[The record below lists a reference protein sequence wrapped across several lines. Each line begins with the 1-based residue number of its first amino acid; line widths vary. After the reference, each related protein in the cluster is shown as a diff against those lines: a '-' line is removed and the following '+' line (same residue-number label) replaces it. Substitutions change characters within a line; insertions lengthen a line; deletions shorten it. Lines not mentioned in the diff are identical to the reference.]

1 MNALKVNSK
10 STTSESLTQRLHR
23 ACCYLLLVVCA
34 FCAWLLPTSLG
45 QAQETN
51 PPGTS
56 QPTPDAKDATET
68 LSFDRTQYL
77 AAFEQVWQTIR
88 DTHWDAKLVESVWL
102 PARDKYLP
110 QIEAA
115 QSRDEA
121 VQVLKK
127 MLLELKQSH
136 FEIIPAEAYLASEK
150 ADAKGG
156 DGWSGL
162 TLRSVE
168 DQLVVT
174 KVAAN
179 SPAVKAGIEVGW
191 ALQQVQPFGEEKP
204 MTLVEF
210 HELADKLCNVR
221 GYRPEFARGLL
232 SDLVTTGEIGEEM
245 KLSFLDNQD
254 RERDITL
261 KLEKGLGQSAKL
273 GNLPLTYVNFEYR
286 KLPEHVGYIQFNA
299 FLDAP
304 RLIKEYQAALLDEHN
319 SAGVVI
325 DMRGNMGGLIFLA
338 MGMSGWFVDEPH
350 SLGNMQSK
358 TNRLKLAINPR
369 KPRFDK
375 PVAILVDECSVSC
388 AELFPGGL
396 QELKAARIFG
406 SRTAGQLIPAQVV
419 KLPTGDG
426 FLFAISALESES
438 GYVWEGNGV
447 QPDESV
453 VLTRKLLQQDS
464 DPALSAAL
472 KWIATQTGK

>member
-10 STTSESLTQRLHR
+10 STTSESFAQRLHR
-23 ACCYLLLVVCA
+23 ACSYLLLVACA
-34 FCAWLLPTSLG
+34 FSAWLLPSSMG

-56 QPTPDAKDATET
+56 QPTPEATEA

-136 FEIIPAEAYLASEK
+136 FEIIPAEAYVASEE
-150 ADAKGG
+150 AEAKGG

-179 SPAVKAGIEVGW
+179 SPAAKAGVEVGW
-191 ALQQVQPFGEEKP
+191 ALQQVLPSGEEKP
-204 MTLVEF
+204 MTLAEF

-232 SDLVTTGEIGEEM
+232 SDLVTTGEIGQEM

-350 SLGNMQSK
+350 SLGSMQSR

-369 KPRFDK
+369 KPKFDK

-447 QPDESV
+447 QPDEPV
-453 VLTRKLLQQDS
+453 VLTRRLLQQDS

>member
-1 MNALKVNSK
+1 MNVLKVNSK
-10 STTSESLTQRLHR
+10 STTSESLAQRLHR
-23 ACCYLLLVVCA
+23 ACCYLLLVACA

-51 PPGTS
+51 PPATS
-56 QPTPDAKDATET
+56 LPTPDAKDATET

-136 FEIIPAEAYLASEK
+136 FEIIPAETYLATEE
-150 ADAKGG
+150 AEAKGG

-162 TLRSVE
+162 TFRSVD

-174 KVAAN
+174 KLATG
-179 SPAVKAGIEVGW
+179 SPAAKAGVEVGW
-191 ALQQVQPFGEEKP
+191 ALQQVQPSGQEEP
-204 MTLVEF
+204 LTMTEF
-210 HELADKLCNVR
+210 KALADKLCKVR

-232 SDLVTTGEIGEEM
+232 SELVTTGEIGKEM
-245 KLSFLDNQD
+245 KLVFLDNQD
-254 RERDITL
+254 KERSVSLI
-261 KLEKGLGQSAKL
+261 LEKGLGQPTKL
-273 GNLPLTYVNFEYR
+273 GHLPLTYVNFEYR
-286 KLPEHVGYIQFNA
+286 KLPENVGYIQFNA

-325 DMRGNMGGLIFLA
+325 DIRGNMGGLVFLA

-396 QELKAARIFG
+396 QELRAARIFG
-406 SRTAGQLIPAQVV
+406 SRTAGQVIPAQVV

-426 FLFAISALESES
+426 FLHAISALESES
-438 GYVWEGNGV
+438 GYSWEGNGV
-447 QPDESV
+447 QPDEPV
-453 VLTRKLLQQDS
+453 VLTRKLLQQDT
-464 DPALSAAL
+464 DPTLTAAL
-472 KWIATQTGK
+472 KWIASQSNK

>member
-10 STTSESLTQRLHR
+10 STTSESLAQRLHH
-23 ACCYLLLVVCA
+23 ACSYLLLVACA

-51 PPGTS
+51 PPATS
-56 QPTPDAKDATET
+56 LPTPDAKDATET

-136 FEIIPAEAYLASEK
+136 FEIIPAETYLATEE
-150 ADAKGG
+150 AEGKGG

-162 TLRSVE
+162 TFRSVD

-174 KVAAN
+174 KLATG
-179 SPAVKAGIEVGW
+179 SPAAKAGVEVGW
-191 ALQQVQPFGEEKP
+191 ALQQVQPSGQEEP
-204 MTLVEF
+204 LTMTEF
-210 HELADKLCNVR
+210 KALADKLCKVR

-232 SDLVTTGEIGEEM
+232 SELVTTGEIGKEM
-245 KLSFLDNQD
+245 KLVFLDNQD
-254 RERDITL
+254 KERSVSLI
-261 KLEKGLGQSAKL
+261 LEKGLGQPTKL
-273 GNLPLTYVNFEYR
+273 GHLPLTYVNFEYR

-325 DMRGNMGGLIFLA
+325 DIRGNMGGLVFLA

-358 TNRLKLAINPR
+358 INRLKLAINPR
-369 KPRFDK
+369 KPKFDK

-406 SRTAGQLIPAQVV
+406 SRTAGQVIPAQVV

-426 FLFAISALESES
+426 FLHAISALESES
-438 GYVWEGNGV
+438 GYSWEGNGV
-447 QPDESV
+447 QPDEPV
-453 VLTRKLLQQDS
+453 VLTRKLLQQDT
-464 DPALSAAL
+464 DPTLTAAL
-472 KWIATQTGK
+472 KWIASQSNK

>member
-1 MNALKVNSK
+1 MNVLKVNSK
-10 STTSESLTQRLHR
+10 STTSESLAQRLHR
-23 ACCYLLLVVCA
+23 ACCYLLLVACA
-34 FCAWLLPTSLG
+34 FYAWLLPTSLG

-51 PPGTS
+51 PPATS
-56 QPTPDAKDATET
+56 LPTPDAKDATET

-350 SLGNMQSK
+350 SLGSMQSK

>member
-1 MNALKVNSK
+1 MNVLKVNSK
-10 STTSESLTQRLHR
+10 STTSESLAQRLHR
-23 ACCYLLLVVCA
+23 ACCYLLLVACA

-51 PPGTS
+51 PPATS
-56 QPTPDAKDATET
+56 LPTPDAKDATET

-369 KPRFDK
+369 KPRFGK

>member
-1 MNALKVNSK
+1 MNALKVKSI
-10 STTSESLTQRLHR
+10 STTSESLAQRLHR
-23 ACCYLLLVVCA
+23 ACSYLLLVACA
-34 FCAWLLPTSLG
+34 FCAWLLPGSLG

-51 PPGTS
+51 PPATS
-56 QPTPDAKDATET
+56 LPTPDAKDATET
-68 LSFDRTQYL
+68 PSFDRTQYL

-162 TLRSVE
+162 TLRSMD

-174 KVAAN
+174 KVAAG
-179 SPAVKAGIEVGW
+179 SPAAKAGIEVGW
-191 ALQQVQPFGEEKP
+191 ALQQVQPSGEEQP

-232 SDLVTTGEIGEEM
+232 SELVTTGEIGQEM

-254 RERDITL
+254 RERGITL

-325 DMRGNMGGLIFLA
+325 DVRGNMGGLIFLT

-369 KPRFDK
+369 KPKFDK

-406 SRTAGQLIPAQVV
+406 SRTAGQVIPAQVV

-447 QPDESV
+447 QPDEPV

>member
-1 MNALKVNSK
+1 MNVLKVNSK
-10 STTSESLTQRLHR
+10 STTSESLAQRLHR
-23 ACCYLLLVVCA
+23 ACCYLLLVACA
-34 FCAWLLPTSLG
+34 FYAWLLPTSLG

-51 PPGTS
+51 PPATS
-56 QPTPDAKDATET
+56 LPTPDAKDATET

-426 FLFAISALESES
+426 FLFAISAMESES